1 MSSISNTPELEN
13 TTSSKYPLLLN
24 IFYKK
29 KKKCKMTSTYE
40 VLLSV
45 KLSEVSLIKTN
56 LPVCSEVFRYSLI
69 FVNVLIISS

>member
-1 MSSISNTPELEN
+1 M
-13 TTSSKYPLLLN
+13 TSS
-24 IFYKK
+24 
-29 KKKCKMTSTYE
+29 YE

-56 LPVCSEVFRYSLI
+56 LPVGSEVFRYSLI